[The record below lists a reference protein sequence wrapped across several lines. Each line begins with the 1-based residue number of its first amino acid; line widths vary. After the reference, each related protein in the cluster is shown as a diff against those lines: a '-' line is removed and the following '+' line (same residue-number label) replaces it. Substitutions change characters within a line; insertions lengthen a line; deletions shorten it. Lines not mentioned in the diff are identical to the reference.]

1 MNREIVHSVFFG
13 YRSGNRNIGGR
24 RRFGLKRGKGHDML
38 EVREDN
44 ERSFLIYETD
54 LGNLQELHPA
64 GG

>member
-1 MNREIVHSVFFG
+1 MFS
-13 YRSGNRNIGGR
+13 
-24 RRFGLKRGKGHDML
+24 LKRGKGHDML